1 MRFISSVSVRRV
13 QTAVAVAAVSSL
25 ALLTASPAAGT
36 TPDCPAAWL
45 EMEVLVAQESE
56 SGLTSEWLDRINQLA
71 PSIES
76 CIEEDTVEKWRPL
89 VSVFF
94 EPSEVDRVMCL
105 MILESRGDELAQ
117 NLSSDAAGLMQ
128 VMPFWASHF
137 GYSYTD
143 LFDPVIN
150 LKVASN
156 ILDLQGW
163 TAWSPYNRGS
173 CR

>member
-1 MRFISSVSVRRV
+1 MRFFTTISVRRV
-13 QTAVAVAAVSSL
+13 RVAMAVGVISSL
-25 ALLTASPAAGT
+25 GLLPASPVGA
-36 TPDCPAAWL
+36 TPTDCPAAWQ

-56 SGLTSEWLDRINQLA
+56 SGLTNEWLQRVNELA
-71 PSIES
+71 PAIES
-76 CIEEDTVEKWRPL
+76 CSEEDEIERWRPL

-94 EPSEVDRVMCL
+94 EPTEVERVMCL
-105 MILESRGDELAQ
+105 MNLESRGDENAQ
-117 NLSSDAAGLMQ
+117 NRSSDAAGLMQ

-137 GYSYTD
+137 GYTYAD

-156 ILDLQGW
+156 ILDIQGW
-163 TAWSPYNRGS
+163 TAWSPYKRGS